1 MRNNSIK
8 FALSVFLVIFGSGV
22 AHSEGAERSI
32 PYGPDVVTPELP
44 GIPYGPDAVP
54 PELPGIPYGP
64 PAPSPDRP
72 RESKPVPT
80 PNVCAIHADKFI
92 GCKHYN

>member
-44 GIPYGPDAVP
+44 GIPYGP
-54 PELPGIPYGP
+54 

-80 PNVCAIHADKFI
+80 PNVCATHADKFI